1 MAPQERRLIT
11 RSARG
16 LLAAGLERH
25 IREIR
30 GHKVL
35 LDVELARLYDVDVK
49 VLNQAVKRNIGR
61 FPSDFMFQLTV
72 GEQAAL
78 RSRSVTLAAG
88 RGKHRK
94 YLAYVFTEQGVAMLA
109 SVLRS
114 ERAVRVNIEI
124 MRAFVRL
131 RGVMI
136 EHRQLSRRLDAL
148 EAKYDRQFSMV
159 FEAMRQLM
167 EPSPKQKP
175 RVIGFRT

>member
-1 MAPQERRLIT
+1 MTMT
-11 RSARG
+11 RSTP
-16 LLAAGLERH
+16 GLETDGLESH

-35 LDVELARLYDVDVK
+35 LDVELAGLYDVNVK
-49 VLNQAVKRNIGR
+49 VLNQAVKRNIAR
-61 FPSDFMFQLTV
+61 FPADFMFQLTAS
-72 GEQAAL
+72 EHAAL
-78 RSRSVTLAAG
+78 RSRAVTLAGG
-88 RGKHRK
+88 RGRHRK
-94 YLAYVFTEQGVAMLA
+94 YLPYAFTEQGVAMLA

-114 ERAVRVNIEI
+114 ARAVRVNIEI

-131 RGVMI
+131 RGLVI
-136 EHRQLSRRLDAL
+136 EHRELARRLDAL

-167 EPSPKQKP
+167 EPAGKGRP